1 MGTIR
6 RDRCKLGIG
15 LPWRRLSMKCSS
27 DVSVAGGGKEAGA
40 SKPKQPKLRGEVARE
55 EEKVAGG
62 GAI

>member
-1 MGTIR
+1 
-6 RDRCKLGIG
+6 
-15 LPWRRLSMKCSS
+15 MKCSS